1 MELVVRK
8 NDLLRELQFFQGIV
22 ERKNTIPILANVLI
36 EADGNSVRL
45 LATDLEVSLRSTC
58 EASVAKKGVLTLPAK
73 KLFEIVK
80 ALPDSEVT
88 IQQDGT
94 NVKVSAERFE
104 SRMATL
110 PREDFPTLPEPKGET
125 VTIPRAA
132 LREMIEK
139 TQFAITGED
148 TRYYLNG
155 ALLVIKDKQ
164 MTMVATDGHRLA
176 LVNVT
181 REEAAPSEKRAIIPK
196 KTLTE
201 LSRLLADGDGDVMYE
216 LGENHRSSTSAD
228 GCSISRINEGQFPAY
243 ERVIPKGNDKKIEF
257 ERDRLTSAVKRV
269 AILANDRS
277 RAVKFEIGGGKVEIS
292 SSSPEFGDAHEQVAV
307 DYRGPALQICFNE
320 QYVSDFLGV
329 VKTDNVELESEG
341 RSQPGGDAAHRRRRV
356 RLHLRDHADASVRPT
371 PDRRHG
377 ATVKAPTAD
386 TRGTRRLRHGGRQ
399 TRRIQWI
406 KWNHSTTNRRRR
418 GSRVRTAMATAT
430 PRITAPTRSRFS
442 RASRPSGS
450 GPAMYIGSTGPA
462 GLHHLVYEVVDNSI
476 DEALAGF
483 CDRGQ
488 RHDPQRQ
495 LGHRRR
501 QRPRHPRRHARDRQV
516 GRRGRSDR
524 AARRR
529 QVRER
534 RLQGHPAASTASA
547 CRWSTRCRSRSTL
560 EIWRDGQVYQQS
572 YERGKPDSDL
582 VDHRHDEASRHED
595 HVQARRARLRD
606 DRVQLRHAGATA
618 CASSPS

>member
-36 EADGNSVRL
+36 EADGNNVRL

-58 EASVAKKGVLTLPAK
+58 EASVAKGGVLTLPAK

-110 PREDFPTLPEPKGET
+110 PREDFPTLPEPKGEI

-132 LREMIEK
+132 LREMIDK

-181 REEAAPSEKRAIIPK
+181 RGESAQEKRAIIPK

-201 LSRLLADGDGDVMYE
+201 LSRLLADGDGDVTYE
-216 LGENHRSSTSAD
+216 LGENHQFFDVGGRLL
-228 GCSISRINEGQFPAY
+228 ISRINEGQFPAY
-243 ERVIPKGNDKKIEF
+243 ERVIPKGNDKKVEF

-277 RAVKFEIGGGKVEIS
+277 RAVKFEIGSGKVDIS

-307 DYRGPALQICFNE
+307 EYAGPALQICFNE
-320 QYVSDFLGV
+320 RYVSEFLGV
-329 VKTDNVELESEG
+329 VKTDNVELELKDEVSQAVMRPISAEG
-341 RSQPGGDAAHRRRRV
+341 YDYTYVIMPM
-356 RLHLRDHADASVRPT
+356 RL
-371 PDRRHG
+371 
-377 ATVKAPTAD
+377 
-386 TRGTRRLRHGGRQ
+386 
-399 TRRIQWI
+399 
-406 KWNHSTTNRRRR
+406 
-418 GSRVRTAMATAT
+418 
-430 PRITAPTRSRFS
+430 
-442 RASRPSGS
+442 
-450 GPAMYIGSTGPA
+450 
-462 GLHHLVYEVVDNSI
+462 
-476 DEALAGF
+476 
-483 CDRGQ
+483 
-488 RHDPQRQ
+488 
-495 LGHRRR
+495 
-501 QRPRHPRRHARDRQV
+501 
-516 GRRGRSDR
+516 
-524 AARRR
+524 
-529 QVRER
+529 
-534 RLQGHPAASTASA
+534 
-547 CRWSTRCRSRSTL
+547 
-560 EIWRDGQVYQQS
+560 
-572 YERGKPDSDL
+572 
-582 VDHRHDEASRHED
+582 
-595 HVQARRARLRD
+595 
-606 DRVQLRHAGATA
+606 
-618 CASSPS
+618 